1 MARLIPRVDVNSI
14 VNGGERIVAT
24 ELVRQL
30 PESCLA
36 YHSYPWLHLTR
47 SDYSRKQFLQPGE
60 TDFIV
65 LHPDHGLLVLEVKG
79 GTIEYDPANHLFF
92 RVHDR
97 GGREQIQNPFDQAA
111 RNLYA
116 IRDMILGH
124 DALHGEPAPLGRT
137 QKQSTKI
144 SPGCLPRANSSRL
157 PFGRVRSRR
166 RK

>member
-1 MARLIPRVDVNSI
+1 MARIIPKVDVASI
-14 VNGGERIVAT
+14 VNGGERIIAT

-30 PESCLA
+30 PESCLV

-65 LHPDHGLLVLEVKG
+65 VDPDHGLLVLEVKG
-79 GTIEYDPANHLFF
+79 GTIEYDPLTHVFF

-97 GGREQIQNPFDQAA
+97 GGREQIQNPFEQAA

-116 IRDMILGH
+116 IRDMILAH
-124 DALHGEPAPLGRT
+124 DALRGENIAPLR
-137 QKQSTKI
+137 
-144 SPGCLPRANSSRL
+144 PRLRRRL
-157 PFGRVRSRR
+157 PSLRLFRAAAAGRRTRNRVQRQ
-166 RK
+166 